1 MRHQIF
7 GEADHVL
14 AVCEDGIQ
22 LGEGVFHLLVSDCR
36 NISIQGL
43 LGNGTSH

>member
-14 AVCEDGIQ
+14 AVCEDSIQ
-22 LGEGVFHLLVSDCR
+22 LGEGIFYLLVSDGSD
-36 NISIQGL
+36 IGIQGL
-43 LGNGTSH
+43 LRNGTGH